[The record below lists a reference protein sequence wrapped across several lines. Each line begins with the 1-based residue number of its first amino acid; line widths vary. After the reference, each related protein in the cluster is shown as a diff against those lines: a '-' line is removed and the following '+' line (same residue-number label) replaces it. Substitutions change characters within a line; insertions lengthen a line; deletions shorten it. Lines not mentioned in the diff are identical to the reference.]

1 MINLDPAADDFKY
14 PVSGDVRDLISLSEV
29 MEEMDLGPN
38 GALLYSMEYLQDNL
52 ENWLSMTLEGY
63 DDGDCVIFDCPGQ
76 IELYSHHSTFRAI
89 ADQLQA
95 WSWHVITVYILDAQF
110 VTDGAK
116 YIAGCLQ
123 CQAAMMNLELPHINI
138 LSKVDLVEDM
148 ATLEPFITPDA
159 HLLSSALHNSMET
172 RYHGLNN
179 LISSLLEEYSL
190 VTFHP
195 LDVSDENSLVK
206 VLYTIDSG
214 LQYGEDADVNTSREA
229 ITEKVPSDDVNAPLS
244 PE

>member
-38 GALLYSMEYLQDNL
+38 GALLYSMEYLEDNL

-123 CQAAMMNLELPHINI
+123 CQAANCRHHAWQAIMLRGQQRLSMPCCNELPP
-138 LSKVDLVEDM
+138 S
-148 ATLEPFITPDA
+148 ATA
-159 HLLSSALHNSMET
+159 
-172 RYHGLNN
+172 
-179 LISSLLEEYSL
+179 
-190 VTFHP
+190 
-195 LDVSDENSLVK
+195 
-206 VLYTIDSG
+206 
-214 LQYGEDADVNTSREA
+214 
-229 ITEKVPSDDVNAPLS
+229 
-244 PE
+244 